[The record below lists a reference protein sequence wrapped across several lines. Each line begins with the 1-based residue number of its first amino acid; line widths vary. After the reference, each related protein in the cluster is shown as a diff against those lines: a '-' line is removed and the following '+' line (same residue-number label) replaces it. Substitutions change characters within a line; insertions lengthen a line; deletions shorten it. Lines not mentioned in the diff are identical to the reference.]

1 MPIRSE
7 VGTTMHACSDQQKT
21 DSDPSNG
28 DTVARLMRALERRIP
43 QMAAQTPPE
52 DTSPPDAGLRLYTV
66 AQAAEMLAV
75 TEDWYLKQIR
85 ARKLPARKAGRAW
98 RVAAQDI
105 RDAIDSM
112 AVPAFT
118 PTRDPSGLS
127 ERSRRRFRASRGA

>member
-1 MPIRSE
+1 
-7 VGTTMHACSDQQKT
+7 
-21 DSDPSNG
+21 
-28 DTVARLMRALERRIP
+28 
-43 QMAAQTPPE
+43 MASQTPPE
-52 DTSPPDAGLRLYTV
+52 GASSPDAGLRLYTV

-75 TEDWYLKQIR
+75 TGDWYLKQIR
-85 ARKLPARKAGRAW
+85 ARKLPAGKAGRAW

-112 AVPAFT
+112 AMPAFT